1 MAIQLEGER
10 KAALPVVKRTAL
22 NQKFHGAILKVEP
35 RDRLRKDDA
44 TGALVPVLK
53 LNGKP
58 RQELVLTCLTLPN
71 TTAPVGLGE
80 DEHVP
85 ETEEVVRLI
94 LKGKA
99 FSDWIQAKAVLN
111 RPVQVGDV
119 VTQVTDR
126 AQVYD
131 ANGNPS
137 GAELTDQAAVNAV
150 PRGRSIGIYGPITVR
165 EPKQGSPWIAK
176 AEAAYHSMAEP
187 IVAEPAAAYDS
198 PDLDDSEPPF

>member
-1 MAIQLEGER
+1 MPIALENER
-10 KAALPVVKRTAL
+10 RAGLPVVKRTAL
-22 NQKFHGAILKVEP
+22 NQTFHGAILLVEP

-44 TGALVPVLK
+44 TGALVPLLK

-58 RQELVLTCLTLPN
+58 RQELVVTCLTLPR
-71 TTAPVGLGE
+71 TTAPVGLGD

-85 ETEEVVRLI
+85 EPEEIVRLI

-99 FSDWIQAKAVLN
+99 FADWLTAKKELD
-111 RPVQVGDV
+111 RPVNVGDI

-137 GAELTDQAAVNAV
+137 GAELTDQVAVNAV

-165 EPKQGSPWIAK
+165 APKEGSPWVAK
-176 AEAAYHSMAEP
+176 AESAYHSLQEP
-187 IVAEPAAAYDS
+187 IVAESSDLPPEP
-198 PDLDDSEPPF
+198 PDDDEPPF

>member
-1 MAIQLEGER
+1 MPIALESER
-10 KAALPVVKRTAL
+10 RAGLPVVKRTEIGQTFL
-22 NQKFHGAILKVEP
+22 GAVLRVEP
-35 RDRLRKDDA
+35 RDRMKKDDQ
-44 TGALVPVLK
+44 TGAMVPLLK

-58 RQELVLTCLTLPN
+58 RQELVLTCLVLPGTN
-71 TTAPVGLGE
+71 APVGLGD

-85 ETEEVVRLI
+85 QPEEIVRLI

-99 FSDWIQAKAVLN
+99 FADWLQSKADLPDG
-111 RPVQVGDV
+111 RPVNVGDIV
-119 VTQVTDR
+119 KQVTDR

-165 EPKQGSPWIAK
+165 APKEGSPWVAK
-176 AEAAYHSMAEP
+176 AEAAYHSLQEP
-187 IVAEPAAAYDS
+187 IVAESDLPPEP
-198 PDLDDSEPPF
+198 PDDDEPPF